1 MVMRVKHILLP
12 LEKLITISADDTLE
26 QALHLIEEHGYLS
39 LPVLEGEQL
48 LGVLSKQYIF
58 ECFFKSEETD
68 RDIYLQHP
76 VRELMKTKLP
86 VIHEDEIMEKA
97 IEIFFKKNL
106 RFLPV
111 INDEGQFIGIV
122 THKVIFQK
130 FIQSFG
136 FKNVRI
142 VIGTFDFKGRLA
154 KLTEVIAKAGGNISS
169 IMQMDTAVMG
179 IKEIVLR
186 VQMENT
192 QKLPKLIRKLQESGF
207 VVREVDNEEII
218 EIE

>member
-1 MVMRVKHILLP
+1 MK
-12 LEKLITISADDTLE
+12 END
-26 QALHLIEEHGYLS
+26 
-39 LPVLEGEQL
+39 
-48 LGVLSKQYIF
+48 QYI
-58 ECFFKSEETD
+58 
-68 RDIYLQHP
+68 
-76 VRELMKTKLP
+76 
-86 VIHEDEIMEKA
+86 
-97 IEIFFKKNL
+97 
-106 RFLPV
+106 
-111 INDEGQFIGIV
+111 
-122 THKVIFQK
+122 
-130 FIQSFG
+130 
-136 FKNVRI
+136 
-142 VIGTFDFKGRLA
+142 A